1 MQVNQLIN
9 AGFMVHSIFRL
20 SKQCRFN
27 HGDQMSG
34 WSGDRLITMARD
46 SFATYH
52 TRPGVTA
59 LFLIVMIVSGL
70 VDVPGVRL
78 FCFLRDD
85 A

>member
-1 MQVNQLIN
+1 VNQLIN
-9 AGFMVHSIFRL
+9 TGGMVHSIFRL
-20 SKQCRFN
+20 SKRCWFN
-27 HGDQMSG
+27 RGDQKSG

-46 SFATYH
+46 RFATYH